1 MTAAENRGSKH
12 MYFDRREARIRA
24 VILLVFLP
32 VLVCVNT
39 VRAQTKGIEEARR
52 LFLLGSNQR
61 AAQVLE
67 VEVKSHPEESEAH
80 LLLGQIYALE
90 ERRAESIHELS
101 RAVELRPDSATS
113 YNMLGTA
120 LSRFAEFEAARKAYE
135 QAVALDP
142 NLVDARINLGMS
154 LAQANDMK
162 GAVEQLTKAVE
173 LRPGGPGA
181 ARSHYLLGKIYE
193 NDDSQKAIHEL
204 EAASRIDPKDQQT
217 WLHMGAL
224 KSESGD
230 QSGALTALRRAV
242 ACDPRDA
249 ESQYELGSEY
259 LAAGD
264 ARQATVH
271 LQIAR
276 KLMPKATMAL
286 LYKLDRALRKSGDTA
301 GAEQVRAQAQ
311 LLLTH
316 GDDANQHF
324 RDAEEIEHIAIE
336 LEQHGDLEHALE
348 KYRTALEMN
357 PQQDRYRY
365 NYGLAL
371 CRLDRFR
378 EGIAAL
384 HEVLENDPGNI
395 DARHALF
402 IAEDKARQAARLPE
416 PSKP

>member
-1 MTAAENRGSKH
+1 MTAVENRGFKQAT
-12 MYFDRREARIRA
+12 FGRIEAG
-24 VILLVFLP
+24 ILLGFLP
-32 VLVCVNT
+32 VLLCVNA
-39 VRAQTKGIEEARR
+39 VRAQTKAIDEANQ
-52 LFLLGSNQR
+52 LMLHGSNQR
-61 AAQVLE
+61 AAQMLQGE
-67 VEVKSHPEESEAH
+67 IKSHPEESEAH

-90 ERRAESIHELS
+90 GRRAESIQELS
-101 RAVELRPDSATS
+101 RAVELRPDSATA

-120 LSRFAEFEAARKAYE
+120 LSRFAEFDAARKAYR

-154 LAQANDMK
+154 LAQADDMK
-162 GAVEQLTKAVE
+162 GAAEQLTKAIE
-173 LRPGGPGA
+173 LRPGGKSA
-181 ARSHYLLGKIYE
+181 ARSHYLLAKIYE

-204 EAASRIDPKDQQT
+204 ETASRIDPREQQT
-217 WLHMGAL
+217 WLRMGVL

-230 QSGALTALRRAV
+230 QAGALTAFERAV

-259 LAAGD
+259 LIAGD
-264 ARQATVH
+264 ARQAAIH
-271 LQIAR
+271 LEIAR
-276 KLMPKATMAL
+276 KLMPKPTMAL
-286 LYKLDRALRKSGDTA
+286 LYKLDRALRKTGDTK
-301 GAEQVRAQAQ
+301 GAEQARAEAKG
-311 LLLTH
+311 LLAR
-316 GDDANQHF
+316 DDEANQHF
-324 RDAEEIEHIAIE
+324 REAEEIEHGAIE
-336 LEQHGDLEHALE
+336 LEGQGDLAHALE
-348 KYRTALEMN
+348 KYRAALELN

-378 EGIAAL
+378 EGIAEL

-402 IAEDKARQAARLPE
+402 IAEDKARHTAGLPP

>member
-1 MTAAENRGSKH
+1 MAAVGHRDSKQAC
-12 MYFDRREARIRA
+12 FDKIRA
-24 VILLVFLP
+24 GMRAGLLLVFLP
-32 VLVCVNT
+32 VFLCVNA
-39 VRAQTKGIEEARR
+39 VRAQTKAIEKARQ
-52 LFLLGSNQR
+52 LLLRGSNQQ
-61 AAQVLE
+61 AAQILE
-67 VEVKSHPEESEAH
+67 GEIKSHPEESEAH

-90 ERRAESIHELS
+90 ERRADSIQELS
-101 RAVELRPDSATS
+101 RAVELCPDSATS
-113 YNMLGTA
+113 YNMLGSA

-142 NLVDARINLGMS
+142 NLVEARINLGMS
-154 LAQANDMK
+154 LAQANDMN
-162 GAVEQLTKAVE
+162 GAVEQLTKAIE
-173 LRPGGPGA
+173 LRPGGPSA
-181 ARSHYLLGKIYE
+181 ARSHYLLAKIYE
-193 NDDSQKAIHEL
+193 SEDTQKAIHEL
-204 EAASRIDPKDQQT
+204 ETATRLDPKDQQT
-217 WLHMGAL
+217 WLHMGVL

-230 QSGALTALRRAV
+230 QSGALTALHRAV

-264 ARQATVH
+264 APRATVH

-276 KLMPKATMAL
+276 KLMSRPTMAL
-286 LYKLDRALRKSGDTA
+286 LYKLDRALRKTGDTA

-316 GDDANQHF
+316 DDDTNQHF
-324 RDAEEIEHIAIE
+324 RDVEEIEHSAID
-336 LEQHGDLEHALE
+336 LEQRGDLAHAVA
-348 KYRTALEMN
+348 KYRAAVEMN
-357 PQQDRYRY
+357 PQQARYRY

-402 IAEDKARQAARLPE
+402 IAEDKARQAAVRRP
-416 PSKP
+416 